1 MGNEDGKMEN
11 SKECQR
17 KREEFCLLRWQR
29 NIRDRRAARAD
40 LHNLAQ
46 QLGRICNPAAL
57 SISICNAFF
66 GLKILI
72 LDPSGLQIP
81 MSCKSI

>member
-40 LHNLAQ
+40 LHNLARAARADLQ
-46 QLGRICNPAAL
+46 SGRIEY
-57 SISICNAFF
+57 
-66 GLKILI
+66 
-72 LDPSGLQIP
+72 
-81 MSCKSI
+81 